1 MIQYIY
7 IHIHICVYIYIY
19 VYIYICLHI
28 YIYMYAYMYVYVY
41 IYIYVSEPS
50 PMNCLR
56 ACALLELYLG
66 NNSLFKPP
74 MGSHTHKQDLETY
87 SVLFLTNDNKIQ
99 YCYDK

>member
-1 MIQYIY
+1 M
-7 IHIHICVYIYIY
+7 
-19 VYIYICLHI
+19 YIYICI
-28 YIYMYAYMYVYVY
+28 YIFVFTYIYMHICMYM
-41 IYIYVSEPS
+41 YIYVSEPS

-74 MGSHTHKQDLETY
+74 MGSHTHKQDLGTY